1 MRPVMTHATDTTAG
15 HTDIRAGD
23 WIDRYLPVAWRPYA
37 RLARL
42 DRPIGTWL
50 LLLPCWW
57 SIALAAPA
65 GSWPDLRLMALF
77 GIGAVVM
84 RGAGCTINDILDR
97 HLDAKVER
105 TKVRPIPSGQ
115 VTVKQAASFLA
126 VLLLLGLVI
135 LLQLNATAI
144 ALGVASLFLV
154 AAYPLMKRITWWPQA
169 FLGLT
174 FNWGALM
181 GWAAV
186 RSDLGWPAVLLY
198 AGGILW
204 TLGYDTIYAHQDRD
218 DDAHVGIKSTALLFG
233 NDSRRWVGS
242 FYAGAFILWLLALEP
257 TGMFWGIFVPLAA
270 TGALMVMQ
278 VRGWD
283 INDPA
288 DSLATFKAAR
298 LIGMALLVAII
309 AGIASLPPAAQGGG
323 GGFAPGG
330 GHGLPKPYMQQQ
342 MLQMADLVVDF
353 RHR

>member
-1 MRPVMTHATDTTAG
+1 MTHATETNAG

-23 WIDRYLPVAWRPYA
+23 WIDRHLPAACRPYA

-65 GSWPDLRLMALF
+65 GGWPDLWLMALF
-77 GIGAVVM
+77 GVGAVVM
-84 RGAGCTINDILDR
+84 RGAGCTLNDILDR

-115 VTVKQAASFLA
+115 VTVRQAIGFLVA
-126 VLLLLGLVI
+126 QLLLGFVI
-135 LLQLNATAI
+135 LLQLNLFAI
-144 ALGVASLFLV
+144 FLGAASLALV
-154 AAYPLMKRITWWPQA
+154 AAYPFMKRITWWPQA

-174 FNWGALM
+174 FNWGALL

-186 RSDLGWPAVLLY
+186 RGDLGWQPVLLY

-204 TLGYDTIYAHQDRD
+204 TLGYDTIYAHQDRE

-233 NDSRRWVGS
+233 SDSRRWVGC
-242 FYAGAFILWLLALEP
+242 FYAGAFALWLLALEP
-257 TGMFWGIFVPLAA
+257 TGMFWGIAVPLLV
-270 TGALMVMQ
+270 TGVLMFMQ

-283 INDPA
+283 MNDPA

-298 LIGMALLVAII
+298 FIGMALLVAII
-309 AGIASLPPAAQGGG
+309 VGIASLPPASHGG

-330 GHGLPKPYMQQQ
+330 HPGLPRPYMQQQ
-342 MLQMADLVVDF
+342 MLQMADLAILPSL
-353 RHR
+353 R

>member
-1 MRPVMTHATDTTAG
+1 MTHATETNAG

-23 WIDRYLPVAWRPYA
+23 WIDRYLPAAWRPYA

-65 GSWPDLRLMALF
+65 GGWPDLWLMGLF
-77 GIGAVVM
+77 GVGAVVL
-84 RGAGCTINDILDR
+84 RGAGCTLNDILDR
-97 HLDAKVER
+97 KLDARVER
-105 TKVRPIPSGQ
+105 TKVRPLPSGQ
-115 VTVKQAASFLA
+115 VTVKQAIGFLLA
-126 VLLLLGLVI
+126 QLLLGLVI
-135 LLQLNATAI
+135 LLQLNPFAVF
-144 ALGVASLFLV
+144 LGAASLLLV

-174 FNWGALM
+174 FNWGALL

-186 RSDLGWPAVLLY
+186 RGDLGWQPVLLY
-198 AGGILW
+198 VGGILW
-204 TLGYDTIYAHQDRD
+204 TLGYDTIYAHQDRE

-233 NDSRRWVGS
+233 NDSRRWVGG
-242 FYAGAFILWLLALEP
+242 FYAGAFVCWLLALEP
-257 TGMFWGIFVPLAA
+257 MGMFWAISVPLLV

-283 INDPA
+283 MNDPA
-288 DSLATFKAAR
+288 DSLATFRAAR
-298 LIGMALLVAII
+298 FVGMALLVAII
-309 AGIASLPPAAQGGG
+309 VGIISMPASPAG

-330 GHGLPKPYMQQQ
+330 HRGLPKPYMQQP
-342 MLQMADLVVDF
+342 MLQIADLAVTAG
-353 RHR
+353 RR

>member
-1 MRPVMTHATDTTAG
+1 MTHATDTTAG
-15 HTDIRAGD
+15 HTDIRPGD

-65 GSWPDLRLMALF
+65 GGWPNLWLMALF
-77 GIGAVVM
+77 GVGAVVM

-115 VTVKQAASFLA
+115 VTVRQ
-126 VLLLLGLVI
+126 
-135 LLQLNATAI
+135 AI
-144 ALGVASLFLV
+144 AFLV
-154 AAYPLMKRITWWPQA
+154 AQLLVGLLILVQLNPFAIAMGVGSLLLVATYPLMKRITWWPQA

-186 RSDLGWPAVLLY
+186 RGDIGWPAVLLY

-204 TLGYDTIYAHQDRD
+204 TLGYDTVYAHQDRE

-233 NDSRRWVGS
+233 NDSRRWVGG
-242 FYAGAFILWLLALEP
+242 FYTGAFIFWLLALEP
-257 TGMFWGIFVPLAA
+257 MGMFWGIFVPLAA

-283 INDPA
+283 MNDPA

-298 LIGMALLVAII
+298 FIGMALLVAII
-309 AGIASLPPAAQGGG
+309 VGIASLPPAPQGG

-330 GHGLPKPYMQQQ
+330 SRGLPKPYMQQP
-342 MLQMADLVVDF
+342 MLQMADLVTVPSL
-353 RHR
+353 R